1 MIGIHRAMV
10 KALEGSDAVTK
21 NLKGVLVDLA
31 LRRLSRGLEHLGFV
45 LYDSIF
51 RVVLGWPQA

>member
-1 MIGIHRAMV
+1 MV

-21 NLKGVLVDLA
+21 NLKGVLVDPA
-31 LRRLSRGLEHLGFV
+31 LRRLSRGLEHLGSV